1 MFAYIGCR
9 TTKHRNARG
18 KGISVYDITPEG
30 WHLLG
35 ITPILENP
43 SYLAFD
49 KNKYFLYTV
58 HGDYEEVSAFKVEVD
73 GSLTF
78 LNSVS
83 SEGKNPVYIEI
94 SPDNRFLYVATLQG
108 GTVTTIPRLADGS
121 LGKATSVAHIKGLS
135 DDTVSL
141 AHQCV
146 LDKTGQWLLVPT
158 QGRHIGHERI
168 YVFKVNAETGELTE
182 QSHIDA
188 RTYAEPRHL
197 TISKDNRHVYVVNE
211 KGNSVTYYDFDDA
224 KGILTALQIIPSLP
238 ETYTGQG
245 QASAVLLSPS
255 EEFLYETNR
264 IHESV
269 AIYRVNKETGFLT
282 NLGFTSVLGKTPR
295 FFTFMPDGKQLLI
308 ANEDS
313 DTLQLFDVDE
323 EHGHLTFT
331 GITVATASPTC
342 VVFK

>member
-1 MFAYIGCR
+1 MKKSGHAYYV
-9 TTKHRNARG
+9 TTIQCFSIK
-18 KGISVYDITPEG
+18 
-30 WHLLG
+30 L
-35 ITPILENP
+35 
-43 SYLAFD
+43 YLT
-49 KNKYFLYTV
+49 Y
-58 HGDYEEVSAFKVEVD
+58 SAL
-73 GSLTF
+73 SASSASTALA
-78 LNSVS
+78 SVS
-83 SEGKNPVYIEI
+83 GFISGNNNTSRIEAESVKNITRRSIP
-94 SPDNRFLYVATLQG
+94 
-108 GTVTTIPRLADGS
+108 IPRLADGS

>member
-1 MFAYIGCR
+1 MFAYVGCR
-9 TTKHRNARG
+9 TTEHRNARG
-18 KGISVYDITPEG
+18 KGISAYEVTEQG
-30 WHLLG
+30 WRLLG

-49 KNKYFLYTV
+49 NNKDFLYTV
-58 HGDYEEVSAFKVEVD
+58 HGDYEEVSAFKVEPD
-73 GSLTF
+73 GTLTF
-78 LNSVS
+78 MNTVGC
-83 SEGKNPVYIEI
+83 EGKNPVYIEV

-108 GTVTTIPRLADGS
+108 GTVTTIPRLPDGS

-158 QGRHIGHERI
+158 QGRHIGYERI

-197 TISKDNRHVYVVNE
+197 TISKDNRRVYVVNE
-211 KGNSVTYYDFDDA
+211 KGNSVTYYDFNDKA
-224 KGILTALQIIPSLP
+224 GKLTALQIIPSLP

-295 FFTFMPDGKQLLI
+295 FFTFMPNNKQLLI

-313 DTLQLFDVDE
+313 DTMQIFDADA
-323 EHGHLTFT
+323 EHGQLTFA
-331 GITVATASPTC
+331 GITIETGSPTS

>member
-1 MFAYIGCR
+1 MFAYVGCR
-9 TTKHRNARG
+9 TTEHRNARG
-18 KGISVYDITPEG
+18 KGISAYEVTEQG
-30 WHLLG
+30 WRLLG

-49 KNKYFLYTV
+49 NNKDFLYTV
-58 HGDYEEVSAFKVEVD
+58 HGDYEEVSAFKVEPD

-78 LNSVS
+78 MNTVGC
-83 SEGKNPVYIEI
+83 EGKNPVYIEV

-108 GTVTTIPRLADGS
+108 GTVTTIPRLPDGS

-158 QGRHIGHERI
+158 QGRHIGYERI

-197 TISKDNRHVYVVNE
+197 TISKDNRRVYVVNE
-211 KGNSVTYYDFDDA
+211 KGNSVTYYDFDDKA
-224 KGILTALQIIPSLP
+224 GKLTALQIVPSLP

-295 FFTFMPDGKQLLI
+295 FFTFMPNNKQLLI

-313 DTLQLFDVDE
+313 DTMQIFDADA
-323 EHGHLTFT
+323 EHGQLTFA
-331 GITVATASPTC
+331 GITIETGSPTS

>member
-1 MFAYIGCR
+1 MFAYVGCR
-9 TTKHRNARG
+9 TTEHRNARG
-18 KGISVYDITPEG
+18 KGISAYEVTEQG
-30 WHLLG
+30 WKLLG

-49 KNKYFLYTV
+49 KNKDYLYTV
-58 HGDYEEVSAFKVEVD
+58 HGDYEEVSAFKVESD

-78 LNSVS
+78 LNTVS
-83 SEGKNPVYIEI
+83 CEGKNPVYIEL

-121 LGKATSVAHIKGLS
+121 LEKATSVAHIKGLT
-135 DDTVSL
+135 DDTISL

-146 LDKTGQWLLVPT
+146 LDRTGQWLLVPT
-158 QGRHIGHERI
+158 QGRHIGYERI
-168 YVFKVNAETGELTE
+168 YVFKVNAATGELSE
-182 QSHIDA
+182 YFHIDA

-197 TISKDNRHVYVVNE
+197 TISKDNRRVYVVNE
-211 KGNSVTYYDFDDA
+211 KGNSVTYYDFDA
-224 KGILTALQIIPSLP
+224 KEGRLTACQIIPSLP

-245 QASAVLLSPS
+245 QASAVLLNPD
-255 EEFLYETNR
+255 EAFLYATNR

-282 NLGFTSVLGKTPR
+282 NIGFTSVLGKTPR
-295 FFTFMPDGKQLLI
+295 FFTFMPDDKQLLV

-313 DTLQLFDVDE
+313 DTLQLFDVDA
-323 EHGHLTFT
+323 EHGHLTFA